1 MHKTMRKIMHK
12 KMREIAKY
20 TRRLLLNLLF
30 MPVLTLAN
38 PAYADSKVDTSG
50 VRLMT
55 LNIAHAR
62 AMGASQLLQSTQKA
76 RDNLLEIADII
87 MREDPDIV
95 AFQEIDSNSF
105 WNGHFHHG
113 QFLADK
119 TEFKNLFVG
128 SHQLGAQ
135 LDYGTGLMAHYDLSD
150 SQSIRFRKPFARP
163 SKGFVLST
171 IKWPELDNVNVDIVS
186 VHLDFLSHA
195 QRHAEL
201 ETLAGV
207 LANRDNLRIIMGDF
221 NMEYEERHALIP
233 KLSKELDLH
242 TWRPYETEL
251 VTFKKM
257 GTRLDWVLVSRDF
270 RFINFRVLDDP
281 ISDHQPVVADL
292 TLLSE
297 PAGDVSQAAGL

>member
-1 MHKTMRKIMHK
+1 
-12 KMREIAKY
+12 MREKTRH
-20 TRRLLLNLLF
+20 TRRFLLNLF
-30 MPVLTLAN
+30 FWPVLTLAN
-38 PAYADSKVDTSG
+38 PAYADTKVDASG

-55 LNIAHAR
+55 LNVAHAR

-76 RDNLLEIADII
+76 RDNLLGIAEII
-87 MREDPDIV
+87 MREKPDIV

-105 WNGHFHHG
+105 WNGRFHHG

-119 TEFKNLFVG
+119 TAFKNIFVG

-135 LDYGTGLMAHYDLSD
+135 LDYGTGLMTHYDLSD
-150 SQSIRFRKPFARP
+150 SQSIRFKKPFARP

-171 IKWPELDNVNVDIVS
+171 IQWPELDNVSVDIVS

-195 QRHAEL
+195 GRHLEM
-201 ETLAGV
+201 ETLTRV

-233 KLSKELDLH
+233 KLSEELDLH

-257 GTRLDWVLVSRDF
+257 GTRLDWVLVSKDF
-270 RFINFRVLDDP
+270 KFISFKILDDA
-281 ISDHQPVVADL
+281 ISDHQPVVAEL
-292 TLLSE
+292 TLLPE
-297 PAGDVSQAAGL
+297 PAGEITQAAGL